1 MILELVRVP
10 LVIAACYLL
19 GAIPFG
25 YLIYRNKTGR
35 DIRGEGSGNIGA
47 TNVARLAGKT
57 AGIVTLA
64 LDAGKGYLAVMLAVW
79 FIPAAPEWKSAAAV
93 AVLVGHMFPVF
104 LGFKG
109 GKGVA
114 AALGAFAALAPWGV
128 LAALAAFIAVVG
140 GTRYVSL
147 GSMISAVMFPLA
159 AWVFYHP
166 PLAQNV
172 GDSVAAALIVY
183 KHKGNIDRLMDG
195 TESKLGKKN

>member
-1 MILELVRVP
+1 MMVAVVL
-10 LVIAACYLL
+10 AACYVL

-47 TNVARLAGKT
+47 TNVARLAGRT
-57 AGIVTLA
+57 AGIVTLI

-79 FIPAAPEWKSAAAV
+79 FLPEAAEWKPAAAV

-104 LGFKG
+104 LKFHG

-128 LAALAAFIAVVG
+128 VAVLAAFIAVIG
-140 GTRYVSL
+140 ATRYVSL
-147 GSMISAVMFPLA
+147 GSIVSAVMFPLA

-166 PLAQNV
+166 PVMQTV
-172 GDSVAAALIVY
+172 GESVAAALIVF
-183 KHKGNIDRLMDG
+183 KHRANIGRLMNG
-195 TESKLGKKN
+195 TENKL

>member
-1 MILELVRVP
+1 MMLALVRLP

-47 TNVARLAGKT
+47 TNVARLAGRT
-57 AGIVTLA
+57 AGIVTLI

-79 FIPAAPEWKSAAAV
+79 FLPDAPEWKSAAAV

-104 LGFKG
+104 LGFHG

-114 AALGAFAALAPWGV
+114 AALGAFAALAPWAV
-128 LAALAAFIAVVG
+128 TAALAAFVAVVL

-147 GSMISAVMFPLA
+147 ASMISALLFPFA
-159 AWVFYHP
+159 AWVYYHP
-166 PLAQNV
+166 PVTQTIGA
-172 GDSVAAALIVY
+172 SAAALLIVY
-183 KHKGNIDRLMDG
+183 KHRANIERLMNG
-195 TESKLGKKN
+195 TESKFGKS